1 MSQSSTIG
9 SIWPDD
15 FHLSR
20 LRHHMTNVGELSEQ
34 INYVNLI
41 AADCGWHP
49 LVLGEKMEVTLGGN
63 TYMIK
68 RTS

>member
-9 SIWPDD
+9 SIWPDE

-20 LRHHMTNVGELSEQ
+20 LRHHMTNAGELSEE
-34 INYVNLI
+34 IHYLNLI